1 MQIRSQFI
9 EHSFSETIDGDEIFI
24 KINIFEGSKK
34 LVERIDIVG
43 NTITEEG
50 VIRGDLLVDEGDP
63 MNKLKLEKSLSR
75 LKARNILQ
83 KLILK
88 LMMGHR
94 MN

>member
-1 MQIRSQFI
+1 M
-9 EHSFSETIDGDEIFI
+9 
-24 KINIFEGSKK
+24 
-34 LVERIDIVG
+34 VERIDIVG

-83 KLILK
+83 KLTLK